1 MDNDKLLVWHFSA
14 AATLANGDGRA
25 IRLGDTLTVE
35 GQIHPCYHGLHGS
48 ASALDALRYAP
59 GPILWRCAL
68 GGAIVPHGD
77 PVDKYAA
84 SERTAVAGG
93 VDVTPML
100 RDFARQCALDVVH
113 LWDCPP
119 IVKEYLT
126 TGDESLWAAAWDAAR
141 GAARAAAWDAAR
153 AAAWGA
159 AWAAARAAARG
170 AAWDAARGAQRARFE
185 VLCLAAVGGA
195 AA

>member
-126 TGDESLWAAAWDAAR
+126 TGDESLWAAAW
-141 GAARAAAWDAAR
+141 AAAWDAAR
-153 AAAWGA
+153 AAAWDA
-159 AWAAARAAARG
+159 AW
-170 AAWDAARGAQRARFE
+170 GAQRARFE